1 MLLLGVSRAVLVSL
15 IAAILLPLP
24 GFGVEA
30 TAQQQEEPQL
40 SLAPAPAPKNASEYG
55 AIAFTPDGSFFSVW
69 KIASR
74 LEAEEKVRS
83 ECSGL
88 GRGNCE
94 AVSFRG
100 EICTAIA
107 TGEIGKQRKITYAGG
122 GLQPAGAE
130 KQALSRCNA
139 DRRARGSCQL
149 RTTVCGDGRRDSARA
164 Q

>member
-1 MLLLGVSRAVLVSL
+1 MLLVGVSRAVLLSL

-30 TAQQQEEPQL
+30 TAQEPAEPQL
-40 SLAPAPAPKNASEYG
+40 TIAPAPPSTKAAQYG

-88 GRGNCE
+88 GRGTCE

-100 EICTAIA
+100 EICTSIA
-107 TGEIGKQRKITYAGG
+107 TGEIAKERRITYAGG
-122 GLQPAGAE
+122 GLQPKDAE
-130 KQALSRCNA
+130 KLALSRCNS
-139 DRRARGSCQL
+139 DRRARGTCQL
-149 RTTVCGDGRRDSARA
+149 RTTVCGDGRLDSARA

>member
-1 MLLLGVSRAVLVSL
+1 MLLVGISRAVLVSL

-24 GFGVEA
+24 GFGIEA
-30 TAQQQEEPQL
+30 TAQQQDEPQ
-40 SLAPAPAPKNASEYG
+40 SLIAPAPTPSKPSEYG

-69 KIASR
+69 KISSR
-74 LEAEEKVRS
+74 VEAEDKVRT

-88 GRGNCE
+88 GRGSCE

-107 TGEIGKQRKITYAGG
+107 TGNIGKERRITYAGG
-122 GLQPAGAE
+122 GLQPGDAE
-130 KQALSRCNA
+130 KIALGRCNA
-139 DRRARGSCQL
+139 DRRARGTCHL